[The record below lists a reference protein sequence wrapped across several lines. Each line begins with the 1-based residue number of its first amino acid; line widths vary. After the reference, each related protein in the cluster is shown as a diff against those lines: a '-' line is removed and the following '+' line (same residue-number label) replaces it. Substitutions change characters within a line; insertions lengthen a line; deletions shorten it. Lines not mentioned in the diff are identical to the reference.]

1 MRYLKITIEVKE
13 LSDLLGVSTSTIY
26 TMVRMNEIPHLKV
39 RGRIL
44 FNRQVI
50 EEWSKGTYQEVSKC

>member
-1 MRYLKITIEVKE
+1 MKIMLEVKE
-13 LSDLLGVSTSTIY
+13 LAVLMGVSTSTIY
-26 TMVRMNEIPHLKV
+26 TMVRTGEIPHLRV
-39 RGRIL
+39 RGKIL

>member
-1 MRYLKITIEVKE
+1 MKLMLEVKE
-13 LSDLLGVSTSTIY
+13 LAVLLGVSTSTIY
-26 TMVRMNEIPHLKV
+26 TMVRSKEIPYLRV

-50 EEWSKGTYQEVSKC
+50 EEWSKGTYPEGNKC

>member
-1 MRYLKITIEVKE
+1 MKIMLEVKE
-13 LSDLLGVSTSTIY
+13 LAGMMGVSTSTIY
-26 TMVRMNEIPHLKV
+26 TMVRSGEIPHLRV
-39 RGRIL
+39 RGKIL